1 VTSRP
6 HSNDATAAGTEAD
19 GPALAA
25 LDADVGAKL
34 AALRD
39 LVRGLESVVVCFS
52 GGIDS
57 ALLLAVAARE
67 LGDRALGLTA
77 VSASLPPGEREEAET
92 VARAVGARHAFVDS
106 SEVDDPNYAANN
118 PDRCFHCKS
127 ELYRL
132 ATREAARRGV
142 RHVVSGIIVDDLG
155 DYRPGIDAA
164 RAEGVRFPLAEA
176 GFAKADVRAA
186 AAALE
191 VPIWGKPASACLSSR
206 IPYGT
211 AVTRDRLARVGRF
224 EAELKRLGFRQ
235 LRVRYHETPGLEGP
249 QFLARIELAPEEIAL
264 ALDPARRTAVLAAGK
279 ASGFHHVTLD
289 LGGYR
294 TGSQNDVLRGRA
306 LPVVRLRRIAL
317 PRVPRAAPT
326 ECRAQGPIGRPT
338 QPFPA
343 VAPGPCP
350 ALLAPSPPPPAPVPS
365 PAAR

>member
-1 VTSRP
+1 MTSPAQPLAADAGPKVERP
-6 HSNDATAAGTEAD
+6 ARLGPGAAAGAQLERAEVGTKTEH
-19 GPALAA
+19 LEAA
-25 LDADVGAKL
+25 PLDAGVGAKAERPEAAPLDAGAGAKAEHPEAAPLDAEVGAKL
-34 AALRD
+34 ERLQGLVRD
-39 LVRGLESVVVCFS
+39 LGSVVVCFS

-57 ALLLAVAARE
+57 ALLLAVAGRE
-67 LGDRALGLTA
+67 LGERALGLTA
-77 VSASLPPGEREEAET
+77 ISASLPPGEREEAEA

-132 ATREAARRGV
+132 ATREAKRLGF
-142 RHVVSGIIVDDLG
+142 RHVASGIIVDDLG

-164 RAEGVRFPLAEA
+164 RGEGVRFPLAEA

-186 AAALE
+186 AAALG

-211 AVTRDRLARVGRF
+211 AVTRERLGRVGRL

-235 LRVRYHETPGLEGP
+235 LRLRYQETPGLDGA
-249 QFLARIELAPEEIAL
+249 QFLARIELAPAELAL
-264 ALDPARRTAVLAAGK
+264 ALAPHRRAAMLAAGK

-294 TGSQNDVLRGRA
+294 SGSQNDVLRGRA
-306 LPVVRLRRIAL
+306 LPIVR
-317 PRVPRAAPT
+317 
-326 ECRAQGPIGRPT
+326 
-338 QPFPA
+338 
-343 VAPGPCP
+343 
-350 ALLAPSPPPPAPVPS
+350 
-365 PAAR
+365 